1 MYGSV
6 VELVDAPHSK
16 CGTFGFV
23 GSSPT
28 APTSLMKTY
37 QRFPLDLVKGKGS
50 WVWDKKGR
58 KYLDAVAGIATCSLG
73 HSDRALINSLSKQL
87 RKLQHVSNL
96 YGIPEQEELA
106 QWLTSN
112 SCANSAFFCNSGAEA
127 NEAAIKLAR
136 KYGHIK
142 RNIDN
147 PIILCSQESFHGR
160 TLAAVSATGQP
171 KYHKGF
177 EPMVNGF
184 KFFSYNDS
192 ESFKNLFDGLEK
204 TGPTIA
210 AVLIEP
216 IQGEG
221 GINIGEKSFFELL
234 RAKCTSRNVLLI
246 FDEVQTGMGR
256 TGTLW
261 GYEQLGI
268 EPDVFTLAK
277 GLGGGH
283 AIGALLV
290 KHQADVFQP
299 GDHASTFGGNPF
311 ACRAALTVGREIQRR
326 DLLKKITKR
335 GDQLKEG
342 LIQILTKHSDIFIS
356 TRGVGLIQGLVL
368 NDNIKITSLDIVK
381 SALEEKLLLVSA
393 GSKVLRIVPPLTITR
408 KEINELLSRLDKCLM
423 KLS

>member
-1 MYGSV
+1 
-6 VELVDAPHSK
+6 
-16 CGTFGFV
+16 
-23 GSSPT
+23 
-28 APTSLMKTY
+28 MKTY
-37 QRFPLDLVKGKGS
+37 TRFPFDLVKGKGS
-50 WVWDKKGR
+50 WVWDKKGN

-73 HSDRALINSLSKQL
+73 HSDKALIKSLSKQL

-106 QWLTSN
+106 QWLTSK
-112 SCANSAFFCNSGAEA
+112 SFAKSVFFCNSGAEA

-136 KYGHIK
+136 KYGNVE

-147 PIILCSQESFHGR
+147 PVILCSKESFHGR

-177 EPMVNGF
+177 EPMVQGF
-184 KFFSYNDS
+184 KFFSYNEI
-192 ESFKNLFDGLEK
+192 ESFENLFDDLEK
-204 TGPTIA
+204 KGPKIA
-210 AVLIEP
+210 AVFIEP

-221 GINIGEKSFFELL
+221 GINVGKKSFFELL
-234 RAKCTSRNVLLI
+234 RKKCTRSKVLLI

-283 AIGALLV
+283 AIGALLAN
-290 KHQADVFQP
+290 QLADVFQP

-311 ACRAALTVGREIQRR
+311 ACRAALTVGKEIQKR
-326 DLLKKITKR
+326 DLLNNVTER
-335 GDQLKEG
+335 GYQLKKG
-342 LIQILTKHSDIFIS
+342 LIELSVKYSDLVSS
-356 TRGVGLIQGLVL
+356 TRGIGLIQGLVIK
-368 NDNIKITSLDIVK
+368 DNMKITSLDIVK
-381 SALEEKLLLVSA
+381 AALEEKLLLVSA
-393 GSKVLRIVPPLTITR
+393 GVKVLRIVPPLTISR

>member
-1 MYGSV
+1 
-6 VELVDAPHSK
+6 
-16 CGTFGFV
+16 
-23 GSSPT
+23 
-28 APTSLMKTY
+28 LMETY
-37 QRFPLDLVKGKGS
+37 QRFPIDLIKGKGS
-50 WVWDKKGR
+50 WVWDNKGR
-58 KYLDAVAGIATCSLG
+58 KYLDAVAGIATCALG
-73 HSDRALINSLSKQL
+73 HSDKALIKSLSKQL

-112 SCANSAFFCNSGAEA
+112 SFAKSAFFCNSGAEA

-147 PIILCSQESFHGR
+147 PIILCSKQSFHGR

-184 KFFSYNDS
+184 NFFSYNDNK
-192 ESFKNLFDGLEK
+192 SFENLFDDLEK
-204 TGPTIA
+204 LGPKIA
-210 AVLIEP
+210 AVLVEP

-221 GINIGEKSFFELL
+221 GLNIGKKSFFELV
-234 RAKCTSRNVLLI
+234 REKCTSSKVLLM

-290 KHQADVFQP
+290 NQLADVFQP

-311 ACRAALTVGREIQRR
+311 ACRAALTVGKEIKKR
-326 DLLKKITKR
+326 DLLKKITAR

-342 LIQILTKHSDIFIS
+342 LINLSAKYSDIFIS
-356 TRGVGLIQGLVL
+356 TRGVGLMQGLVL
-368 NDNIKITSLDIVK
+368 NDNIQITSLDIVK
-381 SALEEKLLLVSA
+381 SALDEKLLLISA
-393 GSKVLRIVPPLTITR
+393 GAKVLRIVPPLTITK

>member
-1 MYGSV
+1 
-6 VELVDAPHSK
+6 
-16 CGTFGFV
+16 
-23 GSSPT
+23 
-28 APTSLMKTY
+28 MKTY
-37 QRFPLDLVKGKGS
+37 QRFPLDLVKGKGC
-50 WVWDKKGR
+50 WVWDEKGE

-73 HSDRALINSLSKQL
+73 HSNRALIKSLSKQL

-96 YGIPEQEELA
+96 YQIPEQEELA

-112 SCANSAFFCNSGAEA
+112 SFAKSAFFCNSGAEA

-147 PIILCSQESFHGR
+147 PIILCSKESFHGR

-171 KYHKGF
+171 KYHNGF
-177 EPMVNGF
+177 EPMVDGF
-184 KFFSYNDS
+184 KFFSYNDN

-204 TGPTIA
+204 TGPKIA

-221 GINIGEKSFFELL
+221 GINVGEKSFFQLIK
-234 RAKCTSRNVLLI
+234 AKCTENNVLLM

-290 KHQADVFQP
+290 NQLADVFQP

-311 ACRAALTVGREIQRR
+311 ACRAALTVGREIQKRK
-326 DLLKKITKR
+326 LLIKITER
-335 GDQLKEG
+335 GIQLKEG
-342 LIQILTKHSDIFIS
+342 LINLSLKYSDIFFS
-356 TRGVGLIQGLVL
+356 TRGIGLIQGLVL
-368 NDNIKITSLDIVK
+368 KDNKKITSLDIVK

-393 GSKVLRIVPPLTITR
+393 GAKVLRIVPPLIITK

>member
-1 MYGSV
+1 M
-6 VELVDAPHSK
+6 ELVDAPHSK

-37 QRFPLDLVKGKGS
+37 QRFPLDLKKGKGS
-50 WVWDKKGR
+50 WVWDEKGK

-73 HSDRALINSLSKQL
+73 HSDKALIKSLSRQL
-87 RKLQHVSNL
+87 KKLQHVSNL

-106 QWLTSN
+106 KWLTSN
-112 SCANSAFFCNSGAEA
+112 SFAKSAFFCNSGAEA

-136 KYGHIK
+136 KYGHVK
-142 RNIDN
+142 RNINN
-147 PIILCSQESFHGR
+147 PIILCAKESFHGR

-184 KFFSYNDS
+184 EFFSYNNN
-192 ESFKNLFDGLEK
+192 ESFENLFDDLEQTHPK
-204 TGPTIA
+204 IA

-221 GINIGEKSFFELL
+221 GINIGKKSFFELV
-234 RAKCTSRNVLLI
+234 RAKCTNRNVLLI

-261 GYEQLGI
+261 GYQQLGI

-290 KHQADVFQP
+290 NDLADVFQP

-311 ACRAALTVGREIQRR
+311 ACRAALTVGKEIHKRNLLNKVTQR
-326 DLLKKITKR
+326 
-335 GDQLKEG
+335 GNQLKEG
-342 LIQILTKHSDIFIS
+342 LIELSAKYSNIFIS
-356 TRGVGLIQGLVL
+356 TRGIGLIQGLVL
-368 NDNIKITSLDIVK
+368 NDNTEITSLDIVN

-393 GSKVLRIVPPLTITR
+393 GTKVLRIVPPLTITR

>member
-1 MYGSV
+1 M
-6 VELVDAPHSK
+6 ELVDAPHSK

-28 APTSLMKTY
+28 APTPLMKTY
-37 QRFPLDLVKGKGS
+37 QRFPLDLIKGKGC
-50 WVWDKKGR
+50 WVWDQKGK

-73 HSDRALINSLSKQL
+73 HSDKALTKSLSKQL

-106 QWLTSN
+106 QWLISN
-112 SCANSAFFCNSGAEA
+112 SFAKSAFFCNSGAEA

-136 KYGHIK
+136 KYGHTK
-142 RNIDN
+142 RNIDD
-147 PIILCSQESFHGR
+147 PIILCAKESFHGR

-177 EPMVNGF
+177 EPIVSGF
-184 KFFSYNDS
+184 NFFSYNNN
-192 ESFKNLFDGLEK
+192 ESFETIFDDLEK
-204 TGPTIA
+204 YGPKIA

-221 GINIGEKSFFELL
+221 GINVGDQSFFELL
-234 RAKCTSRNVLLI
+234 RSKCTNNKVLLI

-268 EPDVFTLAK
+268 KPDAFTLAK

-290 KHQADVFQP
+290 NQLADVFQP

-311 ACRAALTVGREIQRR
+311 ACRAALTVGKEIKKRN
-326 DLLKKITKR
+326 LLEKVTER
-335 GDQLKEG
+335 GTQLKEG
-342 LIQILTKHSDIFIS
+342 LTYLSDKYSDILIS
-356 TRGVGLIQGLVL
+356 TRGVGLMQGLVL
-368 NDNIKITSLDIVK
+368 NKNTKITSLDIVK

-393 GSKVLRIVPPLTITR
+393 GAKVLRIVPPLTIAK
-408 KEINELLSRLDKCLM
+408 KEINEILSRLDKCLM

>member
-1 MYGSV
+1 M
-6 VELVDAPHSK
+6 ELVDAPHSK

-28 APTSLMKTY
+28 APSSLMKTY
-37 QRFPLDLVKGKGS
+37 TRFPFDLVKGKGS
-50 WVWDKKGR
+50 WVWDKKGN

-73 HSDRALINSLSKQL
+73 HSDKALIKSLSKQL

-106 QWLTSN
+106 QWLTSK
-112 SCANSAFFCNSGAEA
+112 SFAKSVFFCNSGAEA

-136 KYGHIK
+136 KYGNVE
-142 RNIDN
+142 RNIDD
-147 PIILCSQESFHGR
+147 PVILCSKESFHGR

-177 EPMVNGF
+177 EPMVQGF
-184 KFFSYNDS
+184 KFFSYNEI
-192 ESFKNLFDGLEK
+192 ESFENLFDDLEK
-204 TGPTIA
+204 KGPKIA
-210 AVLIEP
+210 AVFIEP

-221 GINIGEKSFFELL
+221 GINVGKKSFFELL
-234 RAKCTSRNVLLI
+234 RKKCTRSKVLLI

-283 AIGALLV
+283 AIGALLAN
-290 KHQADVFQP
+290 QLADVFQP

-311 ACRAALTVGREIQRR
+311 ACRAALTVGKEIQKR
-326 DLLKKITKR
+326 DLLNNVTER
-335 GDQLKEG
+335 GYQLKKG
-342 LIQILTKHSDIFIS
+342 LIELSVKYSDLVSS
-356 TRGVGLIQGLVL
+356 TRGIGLIQGLVIK
-368 NDNIKITSLDIVK
+368 DNMKITSLEIVK
-381 SALEEKLLLVSA
+381 AALEEKLLLVSA
-393 GSKVLRIVPPLTITR
+393 GVKVLRIVPPLTISR

>member
-1 MYGSV
+1 M
-6 VELVDAPHSK
+6 ELVDAPHSK

-37 QRFPLDLVKGKGS
+37 QRFSLDLVKGKGS
-50 WVWDKKGR
+50 WVWDEKGN

-73 HSDRALINSLSKQL
+73 HSDKTLTRSLSKQL

-112 SCANSAFFCNSGAEA
+112 SFAKSAFFCNSGAEA

-136 KYGHIK
+136 KYGHEK
-142 RNIDN
+142 RNIEN
-147 PIILCSQESFHGR
+147 PIILCSKESFHGR

-177 EPMVNGF
+177 EPMVSGF
-184 KFFSYNDS
+184 KFFSYNDK
-192 ESFKNLFDGLEK
+192 ESFENLFNDLE
-204 TGPTIA
+204 TIGPKIA

-221 GINIGEKSFFELL
+221 GINVGGKSFFKFV
-234 RAKCTSRNVLLI
+234 RAKCTNSNVLLI

-290 KHQADVFQP
+290 NHLADIFEP

-311 ACRAALTVGREIQRR
+311 ACRAALTVGKEIQKR
-326 DLLKKITKR
+326 DLLNKVTER
-335 GDQLKEG
+335 GAQLKKG
-342 LIQILTKHSDIFIS
+342 LIKLSNKYSDIFIS
-356 TRGVGLIQGLVL
+356 TRGVGLIQGLVIK
-368 NDNIKITSLDIVK
+368 DNIKITSLDIVK
-381 SALEEKLLLVSA
+381 SALDEKLLLVSA
-393 GSKVLRIVPPLTITR
+393 GVRVLRIVPPLTITK
-408 KEINELLSRLDKCLM
+408 KEVNELLSRLDKCLM

>member
-1 MYGSV
+1 MK
-6 VELVDAPHSK
+6 LVDAPHSK

-28 APTSLMKTY
+28 APTKLMRTY
-37 QRFPLDLVKGKGS
+37 QRFPIDIKKGKGS
-50 WVWDKKGR
+50 WVWDEKGI
-58 KYLDAVAGIATCSLG
+58 KYLDAVAGIATCALG
-73 HSDRALINSLSKQL
+73 HSDRALTKSLSKQL

-106 QWLTSN
+106 KWLTSK
-112 SCANSAFFCNSGAEA
+112 SFAESAFFCNSGAEA

-136 KYGHIK
+136 KYGHVK

-147 PIILCSQESFHGR
+147 PIILCSKESFHGR
-160 TLAAVSATGQP
+160 TLAALSATGQP

-177 EPMVNGF
+177 EPIVEGF
-184 KFFSYNDS
+184 KFFSYNNN
-192 ESFKNLFDGLEK
+192 ESFENLFDDLEK
-204 TGPTIA
+204 EGPKIA

-221 GINIGEKSFFELL
+221 GINVGRQSFFKLVRE
-234 RAKCTSRNVLLI
+234 KCTKANVLLI

-256 TGTLW
+256 TGNLW
-261 GYEQLGI
+261 GYETVGVQ
-268 EPDVFTLAK
+268 PDVFTLAK

-290 KHQADVFQP
+290 NRQANVFEP

-311 ACRAALTVGREIQRR
+311 ACRAALTVGSEIEKRN
-326 DLLKKITKR
+326 LLNKITER
-335 GDQLKEG
+335 GIQLKDG
-342 LIQILTKHSDIFIS
+342 LTKLSAKYSDIFIS

-368 NDNIKITSLDIVK
+368 KDNLKITSLDVVK
-381 SALEEKLLLVSA
+381 SALKEKLLIISA
-393 GSKVLRIVPPLTITR
+393 GSQVIRIVPPLTITK
-408 KEINELLSRLDKCLM
+408 KEINELLSRLEKCIT

>member
-1 MYGSV
+1 
-6 VELVDAPHSK
+6 
-16 CGTFGFV
+16 
-23 GSSPT
+23 
-28 APTSLMKTY
+28 LMKTY
-37 QRFPLDLVKGKGS
+37 KRFPLELIKGKGS
-50 WVWDKKGR
+50 WVWDKKGA

-73 HSDRALINSLSKQL
+73 HSDKALIKSLSKQL

-112 SCANSAFFCNSGAEA
+112 SFAKSAFFCNSGAEA

-136 KYGHIK
+136 KYGHIE

-147 PIILCSQESFHGR
+147 PIILCSKESFHGR
-160 TLAAVSATGQP
+160 TLAAVSATGQQ

-177 EPMVNGF
+177 EPMVQGF
-184 KFFSYNDS
+184 KFFSYNDHN
-192 ESFKNLFDGLEK
+192 SFENLFDDLEK
-204 TGPTIA
+204 TGPKIA
-210 AVLIEP
+210 AVLVEP

-221 GINIGEKSFFELL
+221 GINIGKKSFFELI
-234 RAKCTSRNVLLI
+234 REKCTRSDVLLI

-290 KHQADVFQP
+290 NHRADIFKP

-311 ACRAALTVGREIQRR
+311 ACRAALTVGREIQKR
-326 DLLKKITKR
+326 DLLTKVTER
-335 GDQLKEG
+335 GTQLKEG
-342 LIQILTKHSDIFIS
+342 LIKLSDKYSDIFNS
-356 TRGVGLIQGLVL
+356 TRGVGLIQGLVI
-368 NDNIKITSLDIVK
+368 NDNIKTTSLDIVK
-381 SALEEKLLLVSA
+381 SAIEEKLLLVSA
-393 GSKVLRIVPPLTITR
+393 GEKVLRMVPPLTITK

>member
-1 MYGSV
+1 M
-6 VELVDAPHSK
+6 ELVDAPHSK

-28 APTSLMKTY
+28 APTSIMKTY
-37 QRFPLDLVKGKGS
+37 QRFPLDLKKGKGC
-50 WVWDKKGR
+50 WVWDEKGK

-73 HSDRALINSLSKQL
+73 HSDKALTKALSNQL

-96 YGIPEQEELA
+96 YGIPEQEQLA

-112 SCANSAFFCNSGAEA
+112 SFADSAFFCNSGAEA

-142 RNIDN
+142 RNIEK
-147 PIILCSQESFHGR
+147 PIILCSKESFHGR

-177 EPMVNGF
+177 EPMVEGF
-184 KFFSYNDS
+184 KFFSYNDN
-192 ESFKNLFDGLEK
+192 ESFENIFNNLEAKD
-204 TGPTIA
+204 PRIA

-221 GINIGEKSFFELL
+221 GINVGEKSFFELV
-234 RAKCTSRNVLLI
+234 RAKCSDNNVLLI

-261 GYEQLGI
+261 GYQQLGV
-268 EPDVFTLAK
+268 EPDAFTLAK

-290 KHQADVFQP
+290 KQLADIFEP

-311 ACRAALTVGREIQRR
+311 ACRAALTVGTEIERR
-326 DLLKKITKR
+326 NLLNKISER
-335 GDQLKEG
+335 GTQLKEG
-342 LIQILTKHSDIFIS
+342 LITLSNKYSNLFLS
-356 TRGVGLIQGLVL
+356 TRGIGLIQGLVL
-368 NDNIKITSLDIVK
+368 RDNIKITSLDIVK
-381 SALEEKLLLVSA
+381 SALEEKLLLVPA
-393 GSKVLRIVPPLTITR
+393 GGKVLRIVPPLTITK
-408 KEINELLSRLDKCLM
+408 KEINELLSRLDKCL
-423 KLS
+423 KKIS

>member
-1 MYGSV
+1 
-6 VELVDAPHSK
+6 
-16 CGTFGFV
+16 
-23 GSSPT
+23 
-28 APTSLMKTY
+28 MKTY
-37 QRFPLDLVKGKGS
+37 QRFPLDLKKGKGS
-50 WVWDKKGR
+50 WVWDEKGK

-73 HSDRALINSLSKQL
+73 HSDKALIKSLSRQL
-87 RKLQHVSNL
+87 KKLQHVSNL

-106 QWLTSN
+106 KWLTSN
-112 SCANSAFFCNSGAEA
+112 SFAKSAFFCNSGAEA

-136 KYGHIK
+136 KYGHVK
-142 RNIDN
+142 RNINN
-147 PIILCSQESFHGR
+147 PIILCAKESFHGR

-184 KFFSYNDS
+184 EFFSYNNN
-192 ESFKNLFDGLEK
+192 ESFENLFDDLEQTHPK
-204 TGPTIA
+204 IA

-221 GINIGEKSFFELL
+221 GINIGKKSFFELV
-234 RAKCTSRNVLLI
+234 RAKCTNRNVLLI

-261 GYEQLGI
+261 GYQQLGI

-290 KHQADVFQP
+290 NDLADVFQP

-311 ACRAALTVGREIQRR
+311 ACRAALTVGKEIHKRNLLNKVTQR
-326 DLLKKITKR
+326 
-335 GDQLKEG
+335 GNQLKEG
-342 LIQILTKHSDIFIS
+342 LIELSAKYSNIFIS
-356 TRGVGLIQGLVL
+356 TRGIGLIQGLVL
-368 NDNIKITSLDIVK
+368 NDNTEITSLDIVN

-393 GSKVLRIVPPLTITR
+393 GTKVLRIVPPLTITR